1 LIKSWSK
8 KMDIGVMG
16 WWHQDNQGDF
26 AILESMTRALAPH
39 RVVPID
45 SGYYINEDVLQRL
58 NLLGFLILGGGGLFQ
73 STPSRPFDTF
83 DLWGSQLQTP
93 IGVAGLGVD
102 VVQPQYRPAV
112 LALVDQARFFYVRD
126 RASQQV
132 VGHPKVQVA
141 PDLSFAYPLN
151 GTSSHL
157 SSRRAPVC
165 GVNLRVTSSLKVD
178 GWVETLQVLP
188 VQLRGIPFTTFP
200 ATQEIQTLRQLDEA
214 CPTAFDPLL
223 YRGLDLMV
231 GTAFHSVVFSV
242 QAAVPV
248 IAIAYAPKVRRLMTD
263 IGFEDYV
270 LEPDEW
276 HRLPELVERVLE
288 EHSQL
293 VDYLQEVTTAL
304 TKSVRQAMADV
315 REEIERAVNPQ
326 ARAGPRVSIVVVGT
340 ASDTANQTTLTSCL
354 NQTYEN
360 VEVIFAG
367 VDARVAL
374 ETASSVP
381 EVKIIPS
388 DPAESLSGRLN
399 RAFAHATGEYLSWAV
414 AGDFYARDTIDC
426 MVNRLQQELACDM
439 VFTDYFTIGERNR
452 IADVHL
458 VHAAHKLFRTNVV
471 GPCFLYHRKLSETIG
486 PFSSDTPLVAYDY
499 WLRAHRVCHLQPM
512 HVPLFYEQVSNRAA
526 NDRQRERRV
535 RQQQRSTNPWPLR
548 FFWRII
554 DTDWAENLIIRP
566 LLTGLRKAR
575 LLLCHLRSVRP

>member
-1 LIKSWSK
+1 V
-8 KMDIGVMG
+8 DIGIIG
-16 WWHQDNQGDF
+16 WWHQDNQGDL
-26 AILESMTRALAPH
+26 AILEGMARALAPH

-45 SGYYINEDVLQRL
+45 ISFHINEDVLKRL
-58 NLLGFLILGGGGLFQ
+58 NLLDFLILGGGGLFQ

-93 IGVAGLGVD
+93 IGVAGLGID

-178 GWVETLQVLP
+178 GWVETLQGLP

-200 ATQEIQTLRQLDEA
+200 AAQEIQTLRQLDEA
-214 CPTAFDPLL
+214 CPTAFDPVL

-263 IGFEDYV
+263 TGLQHYV

-276 HRLPELVERVLE
+276 HKLPKLVERVLE

-293 VDYLQEVTTAL
+293 VDYLQETTTAL
-304 TKSVRQAMADV
+304 TKSARQAMADV
-315 REEIERAVNPQ
+315 KEEIERVATPR
-326 ARAGPRVSIVVVGT
+326 ARTGPRVSIVVGGT
-340 ASDTANQTTLTSCL
+340 ASDTANQTTLASCL

-360 VEVIFAG
+360 VEVIFVG
-367 VDARVAL
+367 DDAQAPL
-374 ETASSVP
+374 ETATSVLK
-381 EVKIIPS
+381 VKIVSS

-399 RAFAHATGEYLSWAV
+399 RAFAHATGQYLSWAV
-414 AGDFYARDTIDC
+414 AGDLYARDAIDC
-426 MVNRLQQELACDM
+426 MVNRLQQEPACDM

-458 VHAAHKLFRTNVV
+458 VHTAYKLFRTNVV
-471 GPCFLYHRKLSETIG
+471 GPCFLYRRKLGETIG

-499 WLRAHRVCHLQPM
+499 WLRAHKVCSLRPM
-512 HVPLFYEQVSNRAA
+512 HAPLFYALGSNEAA
-526 NDRQRERRV
+526 AERQAERRV
-535 RQQQRSTNPWPLR
+535 RRLWRSTDPWPLQV
-548 FFWRII
+548 FWRII
-554 DTDWAENLIIRP
+554 DTDLAENLIVRP
-566 LLTGLRKAR
+566 LLAGLRKAR
-575 LLLCHLRSVRP
+575 FFLRHMR